1 MIAIDLTQWWFPSVT
16 TVCQTTDPEIWF
28 PPRGHHEVSAL
39 AKSLCGKCPEMADCL
54 AYADRIRPEAGIWG
68 GISFP
73 RRRT

>member
-1 MIAIDLTQWWFPSVT
+1 MSRALDIRTWWHPSVT
-16 TVCQTTDPEIWF
+16 TVCMTTDPEIWF
-28 PPRGHHEVSAL
+28 PARGYETSAL
-39 AKSLCGKCPEMADCL
+39 AKELCSHCPEMADCL